1 MKQIVGIEK
10 RCEIGTCVSR
20 PFKVRADDGQVYW
33 IKGCGSGWTR
43 RELCYELLAARMAT
57 AFALPVAG
65 YEVLEVSQE
74 ILEFSAVPEIQ
85 VLRAGPAF
93 GSLHVANGASLLPVA
108 VKSVEEELRWKILL
122 FDWWIQNEDRILGD
136 SGGNVNLLWKPAGWI
151 ASPISS
157 PS

>member
-1 MKQIVGIEK
+1 M
-10 RCEIGTCVSR
+10 
-20 PFKVRADDGQVYW
+20 RADDGQVYW

-85 VLRAGPAF
+85 ALRAGPAF